1 MYIDVDTT
9 ALRRTQSSRATD
21 TLPCTATETETH
33 NEIQELRDCVGA
45 LQQELELEEEAH
57 KIWRESVLAEL
68 ELAEKQRDAAR
79 AELKGWRDCVEL
91 YERGLEH
98 LEE

>member
-1 MYIDVDTT
+1 MTSATIAT
-9 ALRRTQSSRATD
+9 ALWWM
-21 TLPCTATETETH
+21 PEP
-33 NEIQELRDCVGA
+33 
-45 LQQELELEEEAH
+45 ELELEEEAH